1 MTDVGLRISPPSLAC
16 YGVAQ
21 GSQRMGE
28 GQFFEVSI
36 HNITDDNELR
46 WCYKQ
51 FLPIAVAH
59 SNRAE
64 VIFKRVRLQPAP
76 LAAYTSTSPLLY
88 FVSSDNG
95 QQSGLGDDDDQDLPP
110 YLPSVDEQHKGEH
123 TAENDTHLADVRFS
137 VEHSPSDGTTC
148 HIHYSVSTPH
158 SPLHSCSDAFDKFAR
173 NLLAYVASWKWSL
186 WHRRRVDRVCLYV
199 PEDEV
204 SHRLALKCMGV
215 AGSPT
220 LQQVVYTFTPDM
232 IYALPTDCQM

>member
-1 MTDVGLRISPPSLAC
+1 MTGMRLLYLPTPPYDVVHEARRIC
-16 YGVAQ
+16 G
-21 GSQRMGE
+21 GK
-28 GQFFEVSI
+28 FFEVAI
-36 HNITDDNELR
+36 HNISHTNKLR
-46 WCYKQ
+46 SCYKQ
-51 FLPIAVAH
+51 FLPIDVAH

-64 VIFKRVRLQPAP
+64 VIFKRVRLQPAS

-88 FVSSDNG
+88 FVSSDSG

-110 YLPSVDEQHKGEH
+110 YLPGVDDQHKGEH
-123 TAENDTHLADVRFS
+123 TPEDDTHLADVRFS
-137 VEHSPSDGTTC
+137 VEQSRTDGTTC

-186 WHRRRVDRVCLYV
+186 RHRRRVDRVCLYV

-232 IYALPTDCQM
+232 IYALHTDCQM